1 MTFVLRLDEA
11 KRVENEIDVSKLT
24 FSSITRRTGVAG
36 ASPPR
41 AHTEFRLDTTR
52 PRADEPSRPRSPL
65 SPHRESAEARQ
76 ARRARQARQASG
88 LGGAA
93 ALVVA
98 VASAVS
104 GSAPAGVVATALVAL
119 AFALAAVGAHAAIAQ
134 AVTIMSVLVVADADT
149 AVGGLLVGLLLAA
162 GGARESRHVLLVLL
176 FFSVAQSSQDL
187 SERRQHTIWW
197 LSGLSAL
204 SWSGEGVVPSLVW
217 PRVTLTVLALGFYA

>member
-52 PRADEPSRPRSPL
+52 PRADEPPSPRSPL
-65 SPHRESAEARQ
+65 SPHRESAEAR
-76 ARRARQARQASG
+76 RARQARQASG
-88 LGGAA
+88 LGSAA

-134 AVTIMSVLVVADADT
+134 AVTILSVLVVADADT

-187 SERRQHTIWW
+187 SERRQHAIWW

-204 SWSGEGVVPSLVW
+204 SWSGEGVVPPLVW